1 MVEPAVHYIE
11 EYHLPVLPEPE
22 RYGRSELPA
31 STNLRPLVKTAE
43 KETAK
48 PESLSVAY
56 GQTFVYEPGK
66 SVGPAQEKAGKL
78 PQTGTEE
85 EWIGFYGLG
94 TLLLSS
100 LLFWKKKKEDV
111 QG

>member
-1 MVEPAVHYIE
+1 MVEPAVHSIE
-11 EYHLPVLPEPE
+11 EYHLPVLPKPE
-22 RYGRSELPA
+22 SYGRSERPA

-56 GQTFVYEPGK
+56 GQTFVYETGK
-66 SVGPAQEKAGKL
+66 AVVPAQEKAGQL

-94 TLLLSS
+94 TLILSS
-100 LLFWKKKKEDV
+100 LLFWKKKKEEI
-111 QG
+111 

>member
-1 MVEPAVHYIE
+1 MHE
-11 EYHLPVLPEPE
+11 ERVDEQYVMLVCL
-22 RYGRSELPA
+22 RQSLL

-56 GQTFVYEPGK
+56 GQTFVYETGK
-66 SVGPAQEKAGKL
+66 AVVAAQEKVGQL

-85 EWIGFYGLG
+85 EWIGYYGLG